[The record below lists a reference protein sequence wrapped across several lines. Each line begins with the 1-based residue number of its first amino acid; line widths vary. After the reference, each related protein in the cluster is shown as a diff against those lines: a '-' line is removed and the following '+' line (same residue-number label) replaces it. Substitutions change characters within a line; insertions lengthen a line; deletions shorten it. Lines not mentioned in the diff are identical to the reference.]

1 MRALPAL
8 GNLAI
13 VFHNPIA
20 IEAVKT
26 ALKQARHHD
35 TTSSR
40 KWRGWLRGRVV
51 DDKILPFLGE
61 GGDELRLGTKVLG
74 SQLQLRKT
82 ALIGPSPAQ
91 LPGLQAERKT

>member
-40 KWRGWLRGRVV
+40 KWRGCSEVELLMT
-51 DDKILPFLGE
+51 KFCHFLAKAVTSLDWGQKFW
-61 GGDELRLGTKVLG
+61 DRN
-74 SQLQLRKT
+74 SSSAR
-82 ALIGPSPAQ
+82 
-91 LPGLQAERKT
+91 RH